1 MGRVSVTQFD
11 PAAFA
16 GKTPEQWATEFTL
29 EQLQEFQR
37 WAIYMQEAPKEA
49 QQSLLK
55 FARYTTPDPDHFFD
69 SDHSL
74 YDVMPHHR
82 LIAEALEEV
91 MAGKLQYLAISMP
104 PQVGKTEL
112 CVRKFLPYHVG
123 KFPWKHLIVG
133 TYNATFSEEHG
144 DDVRTCINS
153 EEFQRVFPSVR
164 LRQGSK
170 AKDHMVT
177 TRGGKVSF
185 IGREGAGAGRP
196 ADGLVV
202 DDPLKDDKE
211 AASKTIRDASWN
223 WYTRVAEN
231 RCHSMSWRIII
242 STRWSDDDIIARLTD
257 PKNPYY
263 NESVAKEW
271 TVINVPQIMDNAE
284 IAQALGK
291 KVGDMLWPERFSRE
305 LAERRQRM
313 DPVGFSAMHQG
324 RPTPPDGS
332 YFKRQEIMTYDH
344 PSQFPKRAINYL
356 TGDLAVSTEKAA
368 NRSCVGNWALDENDV
383 LWLAP
388 DLYWDRK
395 SADESVERIID
406 MGCDHR
412 IMDAFFEKGQIDK
425 AIGPFLEKRMQEELE
440 AQRPVHWNITR
451 LAVSGNKGLKT
462 QSIRGR
468 MRQGKVRF
476 PSFASW
482 WLAALEEM
490 LKFTGSGDDKADDFV
505 DMCALIGQAL
515 DSQVKASVP
524 NKIIQFP
531 KTGTLGWTKWASTQE
546 RKEREHAK
554 MNRGM

>member
-1 MGRVSVTQFD
+1 MPSVHFD
-11 PAAFA
+11 PEAFI
-16 GKTPEQWATEFTL
+16 GKTE
-29 EQLQEFQR
+29 EQLLAEFSDAQIQQFIK
-37 WAIYMQEAPKEA
+37 WCSYINDAPLDARK
-49 QQSLLK
+49 SLLK
-55 FARYTTPDPDHFFD
+55 FARYTAPDPDFPYD
-69 SDHSL
+69 IEHSL
-74 YDVMPHHR
+74 YDVQPHHR

-91 MAGKLQYLAISMP
+91 MTGKLQYLAISMP

-123 KFPWKHLIVG
+123 HYPWKHIITG
-133 TYNATFSEEHG
+133 TFNSTFSEEHG
-144 DDVRTCINS
+144 DDVRTVINS
-153 EEFQRVFPSVR
+153 DEYKRIFPGVHM
-164 LRQGSK
+164 RQGSK

-177 TRGGKVSF
+177 TRGGKISF
-185 IGREGAGAGRP
+185 IGREGTGSGRP

-231 RCHSMSWRIII
+231 RCHSMSWRIIV
-242 STRWSDDDIIARLTD
+242 STRWSDDDLIARLTD
-257 PKNPYY
+257 PKNPFY
-263 NESVAKEW
+263 NESVAREW
-271 TVINVPQIMDNAE
+271 TVINVPQIMDNAD
-284 IAQALGK
+284 IAAALGK

-305 LAERRQRM
+305 LAERRKRM

-332 YFKRQEIMTYDH
+332 YFKRQEILTYE
-344 PSQFPKRAINYL
+344 SAREFPKNAVLYM
-356 TGDLAVSTEKAA
+356 TGDLAVSTEKFA
-368 NRSCVGNWALDENDV
+368 NRSCVGIWALDENDV
-383 LWLAP
+383 LWLSP

-395 SADESVERIID
+395 SADESVENIIEK
-406 MGCDHR
+406 GCQYG

-440 AQRPVHWNITR
+440 AGKKVYWQITR
-451 LAVSGNKGLKT
+451 LAVSGNKNLKT

-476 PSFASW
+476 PAFATW
-482 WLAALEEM
+482 WLSALEEI

-515 DSQVKASVP
+515 ESQIKATTGA
-524 NKIIQFP
+524 KIIEFP
-531 KTGTLGWTKWASTQE
+531 KTGTLAWTKWASTHEKAE
-546 RKEREHAK
+546 RKRYT
-554 MNRGM
+554 MSRGM